1 MYQIP
6 GLGKDKCMKIAEKFP
21 TYQSILKDYSG
32 EQGLKELAI
41 GKGKLGQNL
50 AKRVYKVFL
59 GTKYQESVLD

>member
-1 MYQIP
+1 
-6 GLGKDKCMKIAEKFP
+6 MKIAEKFP